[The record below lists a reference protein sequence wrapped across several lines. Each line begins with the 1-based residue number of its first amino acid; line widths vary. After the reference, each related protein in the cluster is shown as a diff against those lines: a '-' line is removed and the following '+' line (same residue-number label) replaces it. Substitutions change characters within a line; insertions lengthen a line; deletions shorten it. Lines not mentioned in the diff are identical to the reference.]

1 MASRSCWK
9 TKLAGW
15 QPTRKLRLTFVT
27 PFEVVIPARFGSS
40 RLPGK
45 PLLDLEGLPMVVQ
58 VALRA
63 AVSGAR
69 SVLVATDDPRI
80 AAAASQHGF
89 AAVMTAANHPSGTD
103 RIAEVAARRGWPDD
117 RVVVNVQ
124 GDEPLIDPALIT
136 QVAAT
141 LAEAPDAAIATV
153 CCPLN
158 VAADF
163 VNPNVVKVVLDA
175 RGYALYF
182 SRAGIP
188 FPRDAFRAGTAGL
201 PPDLPAYRHVGLYA
215 YRVGF
220 LHAYGTLSP
229 APIERFE
236 ALEQLR
242 ALWHGF
248 RIAVHTSPA
257 APPAGIDTEDD
268 LARARAYLRAHPQR

>member
-1 MASRSCWK
+1 M
-9 TKLAGW
+9 
-15 QPTRKLRLTFVT
+15 T

-45 PLLDLEGLPMVVQ
+45 PLLDLEGLPMVVR
-58 VALRA
+58 VARRA
-63 AVSGAR
+63 ALSGAR

-80 AAAASQHGF
+80 VTAASQHGF
-89 AAVMTAANHPSGTD
+89 EAVMTAADHPSGTD
-103 RIAEVAARRGWPDD
+103 RIAEVAAQRGWPDD

-124 GDEPLIDPALIT
+124 GDEPLIDPAFIT
-136 QVAAT
+136 QLVAT
-141 LAEAPDAAIATV
+141 LAHAPDAAIATV

-158 VAADF
+158 EAADF
-163 VNPNVVKVVLDA
+163 ANPNVVKVVLDA
-175 RGYALYF
+175 QGYALYF
-182 SRAGIP
+182 SRAAIP
-188 FPRDAFRAGTAGL
+188 FPRDAFRDGAGRL

-248 RIAVHTSPA
+248 RIAVHISPA
-257 APPAGIDTEDD
+257 APPVGVDTADD
-268 LARARAYLRAHPQR
+268 LERVRAHLRSQRQE

>member
-1 MASRSCWK
+1 
-9 TKLAGW
+9 
-15 QPTRKLRLTFVT
+15 VT

-58 VALRA
+58 VARRA
-63 AVSGAR
+63 ASSGAR

-80 AAAASQHGF
+80 AAAAGQHGF
-89 AAVMTAANHPSGTD
+89 EAVMTAADHPSGTD

-117 RVVVNVQ
+117 RVVVNVP

-141 LAEAPDAAIATV
+141 LAEAPHAAIATV

-158 VAADF
+158 EAADF
-163 VNPNVVKVVLDA
+163 ANPNVVKVVLDA
-175 RGYALYF
+175 QGYALYF

-229 APIERFE
+229 APIEQFE

-268 LARARAYLRAHPQR
+268 LARVRAYLRAHPQR

>member
-1 MASRSCWK
+1 
-9 TKLAGW
+9 
-15 QPTRKLRLTFVT
+15 
-27 PFEVVIPARFGSS
+27 
-40 RLPGK
+40 
-45 PLLDLEGLPMVVQ
+45 
-58 VALRA
+58 
-63 AVSGAR
+63 
-69 SVLVATDDPRI
+69 VATDDPRI

-268 LARARAYLRAHPQR
+268 LARVRAYLRAHPQR